1 MNSPLLE
8 EGVLPNISMSTS
20 LYEKSKRCSRKKLP
34 MNILGTRVN
43 SNNSNNNNNDLENT
57 GYPLHHFIKNI
68 SPTSSADLRNNIN
81 NKNSIIDCFN
91 DF

>member
-1 MNSPLLE
+1 
-8 EGVLPNISMSTS
+8 
-20 LYEKSKRCSRKKLP
+20 
-34 MNILGTRVN
+34 VN
-43 SNNSNNNNNDLENT
+43 GNNSNNDLENT

-68 SPTSSADLRNNIN
+68 SPTSSADLRNNID